1 MNRKGKLETFIQQHK
16 ETFDECTP
24 SDALWHRIERELNI
38 PDKQSGKVY
47 SHKWM
52 RIAAAVAVFLAV
64 SIIIYQTTISKNI
77 APTITHTQTPP
88 PSADSNKGLMVPIP
102 ETEDSNN
109 SPLLADQKQTPSD
122 ALEEEAL
129 YHYSRLIEIKQ
140 EQMAKLTEN
149 EPELSKEFAT
159 DMEALESEYKA
170 LKQQF
175 KEGLNR
181 EQLLEAMITNLK
193 MQADLLNKQLNIL
206 KEIQKKKNENYKSL

>member
-1 MNRKGKLETFIQQHK
+1 
-16 ETFDECTP
+16 
-24 SDALWHRIERELNI
+24 
-38 PDKQSGKVY
+38 
-47 SHKWM
+47 
-52 RIAAAVAVFLAV
+52 
-64 SIIIYQTTISKNI
+64 
-77 APTITHTQTPP
+77 
-88 PSADSNKGLMVPIP
+88 MVPIP
-102 ETEDSNN
+102 ETEESNN

-206 KEIQKKKNENYKSL
+206 KE

>member
-1 MNRKGKLETFIQQHK
+1 
-16 ETFDECTP
+16 
-24 SDALWHRIERELNI
+24 
-38 PDKQSGKVY
+38 
-47 SHKWM
+47 
-52 RIAAAVAVFLAV
+52 
-64 SIIIYQTTISKNI
+64 
-77 APTITHTQTPP
+77 
-88 PSADSNKGLMVPIP
+88 MVPIP
-102 ETEDSNN
+102 ETEESNN